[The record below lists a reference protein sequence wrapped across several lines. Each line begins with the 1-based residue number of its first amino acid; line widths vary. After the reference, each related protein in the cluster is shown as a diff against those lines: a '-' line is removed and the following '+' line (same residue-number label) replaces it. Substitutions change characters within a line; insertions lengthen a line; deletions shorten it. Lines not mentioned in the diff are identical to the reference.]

1 MNPSQRLA
9 QQVAFIAEIDKL
21 KHVQRQTILLDRS
34 RRENDAEHSWHLAM
48 MVLLLA
54 EHSDQPIDSLRVL
67 KMVLIH
73 DLVEIDAGDTYAY
86 DEEAHHDKALREQ
99 AAADRLRRGVPGA
112 HVPPSALRCGRPEP
126 PARPS
131 RLRPRAGRRLPAR
144 AIEASA
150 APPPCRRQR

>member
-54 EHSDQPIDSLRVL
+54 EHSDQTIDSLRVL
-67 KMVLIH
+67 KTIPLWGHKLLQNLYFLEVLYI
-73 DLVEIDAGDTYAY
+73 LN
-86 DEEAHHDKALREQ
+86 
-99 AAADRLRRGVPGA
+99 
-112 HVPPSALRCGRPEP
+112 
-126 PARPS
+126 
-131 RLRPRAGRRLPAR
+131 
-144 AIEASA
+144 
-150 APPPCRRQR
+150 